1 MTSQDLL
8 SKVEEMMKTWPTIQ
22 TIIYFENLAKVGE
35 PIPWQNSQATLV
47 PFSQVDASLAMTS
60 FIVNPKPEDIA
71 VIMYTSGS
79 TGQPK
84 GVMLTHSN
92 LLSSLLSA
100 CGLVSGQKDSDTS
113 FIRHSCKNRA

>member
-8 SKVEEMMKTWPTIQ
+8 PKVEEMMKTWPTIQ

-47 PFSQVDASLAMTS
+47 PFSQVDVSLAMTS

-100 CGLVSGQKDSDTS
+100 MQGEFVKT
-113 FIRHSCKNRA
+113 K